1 MFILI
6 VRRFLLALLV
16 LWFLATATFL
26 LLRFLPGG
34 PFDSE
39 KVLPPEVKA
48 NINAHYGLDL
58 PLYTQYFQ
66 YLTKLIQGD
75 FGESLNYIGRPI
87 RDIVWESLPNSLYLG
102 LWTFGLC
109 CVLSVILGI
118 ISISFHDR
126 WPDHFLKSAAA
137 TGLSLPSFILG
148 PFLVLIFADQ
158 LNWLP
163 PALWEGESVTLF
175 SFHLTIPRLEYLLL
189 PLITLG
195 GRPLAYLFLLLRNE
209 LLETSQSD
217 FIRTARA
224 KGLPEIWVL
233 GKHLL
238 RNSLTSLISISGP
251 MIAGLIT
258 GSFVVEMI
266 FAIPGMGK
274 YFVQAV
280 SNRDYPLVLGVTLI
294 YGIALILANL
304 LSDILHMTS
313 DPRVKIS

>member
-6 VRRFLLALLV
+6 VRRFFLALIV
-16 LWFLATATFL
+16 LWFLATVTFL
-26 LLRFLPGG
+26 MLRYLPGG

-39 KVLPPEVKA
+39 KALPPEVKA
-48 NINAHYGLDL
+48 NINARYGLDL
-58 PLYTQYFQ
+58 PLHTQYFR

-75 FGESLNYIGRPI
+75 LGESFNYIGRPI
-87 RDIVWESLPNSLYLG
+87 RDIVCESLPNSLFLG

-109 CVLSVILGI
+109 CILSLLLGVV
-118 ISISFHDR
+118 SVFYHNR
-126 WPDHFLKSAAA
+126 LPDKFLTSAAA

-148 PFLVLIFADQ
+148 PLLVLIFADQ

-163 PALWEGESVTLF
+163 PALWEGKSITVF
-175 SFHLTIPRLEYLLL
+175 SFRLTIPHIQYLLL

-195 GRPLAYLFLLLRNE
+195 GRPFAYLFLLLRNE
-209 LLETSQSD
+209 LIETSQSD

-224 KGLPEIWVL
+224 KGLPEILVI

-251 MIAGLIT
+251 MVAGLIT
-258 GSFVVEMI
+258 GSFVVELI

-280 SNRDYPLVLGVTLI
+280 SNRDYPLVLGVTLV
-294 YGIALILANL
+294 YGIALILSNL
-304 LSDILHMTS
+304 VSDILHITS